1 MNRTLLILSG
11 ALLVGG
17 FFSFWLYQQ
26 QFRADETGGA
36 MVPVVA
42 AAIDIDLGVP
52 VRAEWLTT
60 KEIPQSYIEDRHLRG
75 SAMRDL
81 VGLPLAQSVHAG
93 EAILRTDL
101 STLSDSRRT
110 LSGTVPQGQRATTIM
125 VRPTSTFG
133 GLLRPGDRVDVL
145 LTVGSRE
152 LPDTWRQVVILE
164 NILVLALGQ
173 EFEVREAVGSVTG
186 RGDSQE
192 VRFGRATN
200 ITLQV
205 TVEQGGIITIA
216 RQRGSMSLLL
226 RNPNDIRV
234 DTQHPDIL
242 AADILDPARRARFLR
257 RTVAVAAPVA
267 PPAEGAVDAY
277 GEPVG
282 PAAAPTAPPPTAPT
296 PPAQ

>member
-17 FFSFWLYQQ
+17 FFVFWLYQQ
-26 QFRADETGGA
+26 QFRADETGGT

-42 AAIDIDLGVP
+42 AAIDIQLGVP

-60 KEIPQSYIEDRHLRG
+60 KDIPQSYVEERHLRG
-75 SAMRDL
+75 SSMRDL
-81 VGLPLAQSVHAG
+81 VGLPLAQSVRGG

-101 STLSDSRRT
+101 STLSDARRT
-110 LSGTVPQGQRATTIM
+110 LSGTIPQGQRATTIM

-145 LTVGSRE
+145 LTVGDRE
-152 LPDTWRQVVILE
+152 RPDTWRQVVILE

-173 EFEVREAVGSVTG
+173 EFEVRETAGSVTG

-205 TVEQGGIITIA
+205 TVEQSGIITIA

-234 DTQHPDIL
+234 DTTHPDIL
-242 AADILDPARRARFLR
+242 AADILEPARRARFLR
-257 RTVAVAAPVA
+257 RTIAVAAPT
-267 PPAEGAVDAY
+267 
-277 GEPVG
+277 PVT
-282 PAAAPTAPPPTAPT
+282 PTDPTDPTATPTEPAAPT
-296 PPAQ
+296 PPVQ